1 MKLSTANM
9 VRSFLRAVRQE
20 CWMRKGCKGCAFW
33 DEGCIVACPCEW
45 DIEAIIAARERVAK
59 KNEL

>member
-9 VRSFLRAVRQE
+9 VRSFLRTIRQE

-33 DEGCIVACPCEW
+33 AEGCIAARPCEW
-45 DIEAIIAARERVAK
+45 DIEVIIAARERVAK
-59 KNEL
+59 NNG

>member
-1 MKLSTANM
+1 M

-59 KNEL
+59 NEL

>member
-9 VRSFLRAVRQE
+9 VRSFLRTIRQE

-33 DEGCIVACPCEW
+33 AEGCIVAHPCEW

-59 KNEL
+59 NNG